1 MSDSNAVDLMN
12 VVFASSIP
20 SLFVRD
26 LQQQLCK
33 HTLNNTGRRNEKRGG
48 RYIAIGKR
56 EEKRER
62 ERTDTMDKEEQ
73 KCIDMPRRDERR
85 RKQKNAG

>member
-1 MSDSNAVDLMN
+1 VTYSSS
-12 VVFASSIP
+12 FANTHSTTP
-20 SLFVRD
+20 GGETRKEKD
-26 LQQQLCK
+26 ATLQLE
-33 HTLNNTGRRNEKRGG
+33 REKR
-48 RYIAIGKR
+48 
-56 EEKRER
+56 RER

>member
-33 HTLNNTGRRNEKRGG
+33 HTLNNTGRRNEKREG

-62 ERTDTMDKEEQ
+62 ENRYY
-73 KCIDMPRRDERR
+73 
-85 RKQKNAG
+85 G